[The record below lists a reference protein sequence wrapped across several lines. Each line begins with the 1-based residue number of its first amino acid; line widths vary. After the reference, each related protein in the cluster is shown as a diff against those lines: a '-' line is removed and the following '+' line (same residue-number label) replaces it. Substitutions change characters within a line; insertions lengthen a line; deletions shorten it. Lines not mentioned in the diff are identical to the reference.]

1 MKRLPWRALS
11 QLLIWSLVLLLFW
24 WLLRTVTIADLLPIF
39 QRLTLGNIALLV
51 LANLVVLITLCG
63 RWWLFLNGAG
73 YSLPFWRLLGYR
85 VAAFAV
91 SYFTPGPH
99 LGGEPLQVYLV
110 SKRHGV
116 PPAVAIAT
124 VTLDKILELVINFLV
139 LGAGLVF
146 LLQQPQLATLLAP
159 ATLYLAFALS
169 LLPIVLLLALFAS
182 RHALVRWVTQPPR
195 ATRTGVPFLAKHL
208 NRWLHIIEQSEL
220 RIMALWRSNPRLFV
234 IACGISL
241 LSWAALIGEF
251 WYMTSVLG
259 LALSFRE
266 AFTLLLAMRV
276 AILLPMPAGLGA
288 VEAGL
293 TLVTTALGLP
303 PATGLGLSLL
313 IRLRDVS
320 LGLIGLWLA
329 GGVVWRRANGPAPGV
344 TTVPSEPPFPASPL
358 LERWP
363 HEDVA
368 G

>member
-1 MKRLPWRALS
+1 MKHFPWRAFS
-11 QLLIWSLVLLLFW
+11 QLLVWLLVLLLFW
-24 WLLRTVTIADLLPIF
+24 WLLRTVTFTDLLPIF
-39 QRLTLGNIALLV
+39 QRLTLGNIAILA
-51 LANLVVLITLCG
+51 LANLIVLITLCG
-63 RWWLFLNGAG
+63 RWWLFLDGAG
-73 YSLPFWRLLGYR
+73 YPLPFWRLLGYR

-99 LGGEPLQVYLV
+99 IGGEPLQVYLV

-124 VTLDKILELVINFLV
+124 VTLDKVLELVINFLV

-146 LLQQPQLATLLAP
+146 LLQQPQLATLLSP

-169 LLPIVLLLALFAS
+169 LLPIVLLLALFVS
-182 RHALVRWVTQPPR
+182 RHALVRWVTQPQQS
-195 ATRTGVPFLAKHL
+195 TSEGMSFLAKRLH
-208 NRWLHIIEQSEL
+208 RWLHIIEQSEL
-220 RIMALWRSNPRLFV
+220 RILALWQSNPRLFL
-234 IACGISL
+234 IACGISI
-241 LSWAALIGEF
+241 LSWGALIGEF
-251 WYMTSVLG
+251 WYMTAVLG
-259 LALSFRE
+259 LALSFQE
-266 AFTLLLAMRV
+266 ALTLLLAMRV

-329 GGVVWRRANGPAPGV
+329 GGAVWRRPNGTASAV
-344 TTVPSEPPFPASPL
+344 TTVPSETTFSASPL